1 MFKNYLKIAL
11 RNLIKYKKF
20 SIINI
25 LGLAIGLACF
35 ILIML
40 WVQDELSYDR
50 FHKNADHIYLV
61 LRSDIGITSGVTSKM
76 LAPALK
82 DELPE
87 VMDATSFVQLPESIK
102 SYLQYKDKGFEENFA
117 LVDPQFFDIFSFN
130 FKDGDPQSAFLNP
143 NSIVL
148 TENMT
153 KKYFGNKNALGESL
167 NLTLL
172 GQKRTLKVTGILEN
186 IPHNSHIRREI
197 FVPISYVKNTYGI
210 EDWDRWY
217 NHQSQTYILTQS
229 EVDISAMEYK
239 IADLER
245 KNLPNQNLE
254 NLSYSLLPLKKI
266 HLHANNIEFFTS
278 TGDIKYVYI
287 FTIIAGIILLIASM
301 NYMNLSNAL
310 SLKRTK
316 EIGIQKVVGA
326 HRSNLVKQYFG
337 ETLIITFIALGC
349 ALLIVELFLP
359 VLNRLAEKS
368 LSVAYLNPYFLLM
381 IFLITF
387 ITSIISGLYPAV
399 FISGFQPVR
408 ILKGKFQEG
417 IGGLNLRK
425 GLIIFQFTLS
435 IIMIICTI
443 IVFTQLD
450 FIQNSKL
457 GYDKENIVCVRIK
470 GDIHGQYNAFKNEI
484 LENTDILSIS
494 RNEHMDISSLGSTG
508 GINWPGRNE
517 NQGFS
522 IWLLHSDCDFASTYK
537 IDMHD
542 GRFYSDQFPTDKTSA
557 FVLNQAAVEAMGLQ
571 SPIGQEITLWGRKG
585 KIIGITKNFHF
596 GSFHHRIEPL
606 IFRIPDTDEQHL
618 FYRELSI
625 RLKPN
630 SIHQSLAFLKNKW
643 KSFYPAEPFDFYFV
657 DENLN
662 SSYWAEQRMGELF
675 KYFSFLAIFI
685 ACLGLYGLTAFMIEQ
700 KIKDIGIHKVLGAT
714 VSNIVFLLTKNYLC
728 WILFSNVIAWPMAY
742 FVMNKWLQNFA
753 YQIDMSW
760 WMFGLAGSLALVI
773 ALLTISWQ
781 AIRAAMANPVEAL
794 RYE

>member
-1 MFKNYLKIAL
+1 MLKNYFKIAF
-11 RNLIKYKKF
+11 RNLIKHKKF

-61 LRSDIGITSGVTSKM
+61 LRSDIGITSGVTCKM

-87 VMDATSFVQLPESIK
+87 VIDATSFVQLPASIK
-102 SYLQYKDKGFEENFA
+102 SYLKYKDKGFEENFS
-117 LVDPQFFDIFSFN
+117 LIDPQFFDIFSFG
-130 FKDGDPQSAFLNP
+130 FKDGNPQSAFLNP

-148 TENMT
+148 TESMAQ
-153 KKYFGNKNALGESL
+153 KYFGDKNALGKSL

-186 IPHNSHIRREI
+186 IPHNSHFQREI
-197 FVPISYVKNTYGI
+197 FIPISYVKNTYGI

-217 NHQSQTYILTQS
+217 NYQSQTYILTQG
-229 EVDISAMEYK
+229 EVDISAMGQK

-266 HLHANNIEFFTS
+266 HLYANNIEFFAS

-326 HRSNLVKQYFG
+326 HRSNLVRQYFG

-368 LSVAYLNPYFLLM
+368 LSVAYLSPNFLFM
-381 IFLITF
+381 ILLITLL
-387 ITSIISGLYPAV
+387 TSIISGLYPAI
-399 FISGFQPVR
+399 FISRFQPVR
-408 ILKGKFQEG
+408 ILKGKFQAG
-417 IGGLNLRK
+417 TGGLNLRK

-494 RNEHMDISSLGSTG
+494 RTEHMDISSLSSTE
-508 GINWPGRNE
+508 GINWPGKNE

-537 IDMHD
+537 IKMHE
-542 GRFYSDQFPTDKTSA
+542 GRFYSDHFPTDKTSA

-606 IFRIPDTDEQHL
+606 IFRIPDTDQQHL
-618 FYRELSI
+618 YYRELSI

-630 SIHQSLAFLKNKW
+630 SIHQSMAFLKNKW
-643 KSFYPAEPFDFYFV
+643 KSFFPSEPFDYYFV

-662 SSYWAEQRMGELF
+662 ASYRAEQRMGELF
-675 KYFSFLAIFI
+675 KYFSLLAILI
-685 ACLGLYGLTAFMIEQ
+685 ACLGLYGLTAFTIEQ
-700 KIKDIGIHKVLGAT
+700 KTKDISVHKVLGAT
-714 VSNIVFLLTKNYLC
+714 ITHITFLLSKNYMR
-728 WILFSNVIAWPMAY
+728 WILFANLFAWPIAY
-742 FVMNKWLQNFA
+742 YAMNKWLQNFA
-753 YQIDMSW
+753 YRISIEW
-760 WMFGLAGSLALVI
+760 WIFILAGGVALAI
-773 ALLTISWQ
+773 ALLTVSWQ
-781 AIRAAMANPVEAL
+781 AIRAARANPIESL

>member
-1 MFKNYLKIAL
+1 MFKNYLKIAF
-11 RNLIKYKKF
+11 RHLIKHKRY
-20 SIINI
+20 SLINI
-25 LGLAIGLACF
+25 LGLSIGLACF

-50 FHKNADHIYLV
+50 FHKNVDHIYLV

-82 DELPE
+82 DEMPE
-87 VMDATSFVQLPESIK
+87 VIEATSFIQFPSSIK
-102 SYLQYKDKGFEENFA
+102 LYLKYKNMGFEENFS

-130 FKDGDPQSAFLNP
+130 FKDGNPQSAFLNP

-148 TENMT
+148 TESMAQ
-153 KKYFGNKNALGESL
+153 KYFGDKNALGESL

-172 GQKRTLKVTGILEN
+172 GQTRTLKVTGILEN
-186 IPHNSHIRREI
+186 IPHNSHFQREI
-197 FVPISYVKNTYGI
+197 FIPITYVKHTYGI
-210 EDWDRWY
+210 ESWDRWG
-217 NHQSQTYILTQS
+217 NQQSQTYILTQS
-229 EVDISAMEYK
+229 KVDISAMEYK

-266 HLHANNIEFFTS
+266 HLHANNIEFFAS

-287 FTIIAGIILLIASM
+287 FTVIAGIILLIASM

-310 SLKRTK
+310 SLKRIK

-326 HRSNLVKQYFG
+326 QRSNLVRQYFG
-337 ETLIITFIALGC
+337 ETIIITFIALGC
-349 ALLIVELFLP
+349 ALFIVELFLP

-368 LSVAYLNPYFLLM
+368 LSVAYLSPNFLLM
-381 IFLITF
+381 IFLITLL
-387 ITSIISGLYPAV
+387 TSIISGLYPAI

-484 LENTDILSIS
+484 LENTNILSIS

-508 GINWPGRNE
+508 NINWSGRNE
-517 NQGFS
+517 NQGFN

-537 IDMHD
+537 IDMHE

-596 GSFHHRIEPL
+596 GCFHHRIEPL

-630 SIHQSLAFLKNKW
+630 SIHQSLTFLKNKW

-662 SSYWAEQRMGELF
+662 TSYWAEQRMAELF

-742 FVMNKWLQNFA
+742 FMMNKWLQNFA
-753 YQIDMSW
+753 YRIDMSW
-760 WMFGLAGSLALVI
+760 WMFVLAGAIALII
-773 ALLTISWQ
+773 ALLTVSWQ

>member
-1 MFKNYLKIAL
+1 MFKNYLKIAF
-11 RNLIKYKKF
+11 RYLIKHKRY
-20 SIINI
+20 SMINI

-76 LAPALK
+76 LAPALR

-87 VMDATSFVQLPESIK
+87 VIEATSFIQLPASIK
-102 SYLQYKDKGFEENFA
+102 LYLKYKNKGFEENFSF
-117 LVDPQFFDIFSFN
+117 VDSKFFDIFSFN
-130 FKDGDPQSAFLNP
+130 FKDGNPQSAFLYP

-148 TENMT
+148 TESMAQ
-153 KKYFGNKNALGESL
+153 KYFGDKNALGESL

-172 GQKRTLKVTGILEN
+172 GQTRTLKVTGILEN
-186 IPHNSHIRREI
+186 IPHNSHFQREVFI
-197 FVPISYVKNTYGI
+197 PISYVKNTYGI

-217 NHQSQTYILTQS
+217 NYQSQTYILTQS
-229 EVDISAMEYK
+229 KVDISAMEYK

-266 HLHANNIEFFTS
+266 HLHANNIEFFAS

-287 FTIIAGIILLIASM
+287 FTVIAGIILLIASM

-326 HRSNLVKQYFG
+326 QRSNLVRQYFG
-337 ETLIITFIALGC
+337 ETIIITFIALGC

-368 LSVAYLNPYFLLM
+368 LSVAYLSPNFLLM
-381 IFLITF
+381 ILLITLL
-387 ITSIISGLYPAV
+387 TSIISGLYPAI

-408 ILKGKFQEG
+408 ILKGKFQAG
-417 IGGLNLRK
+417 TGGLNLRK

-508 GINWPGRNE
+508 GISWPGRNE

-537 IDMHD
+537 IDMHE
-542 GRFYSDQFPTDKTSA
+542 GRFYSDQFPTDKTNA

-618 FYRELSI
+618 YYRELSI

-630 SIHQSLAFLKNKW
+630 SIHQGLAFLKNKW
-643 KSFYPAEPFDFYFV
+643 KSFYPAEPFDFCFV

-662 SSYWAEQRMGELF
+662 TSYWAEQRMGELF

-728 WILFSNVIAWPMAY
+728 WILFSNVIACPMAY

-753 YQIDMSW
+753 YRIDMSW

>member
-1 MFKNYLKIAL
+1 MFKNFIKIAI
-11 RNLIKYKKF
+11 RNLIKHKRY
-20 SIINI
+20 SLINI
-25 LGLAIGLACF
+25 LGLTIGLACF

-50 FHKNADHIYLV
+50 FHENADHIYLV

-87 VMDATSFVQLPESIK
+87 VMDATSFVQFPTSIK
-102 SYLQYKDKGFEENFA
+102 SYLKYKNKGFEENFS
-117 LVDPQFFDIFSFN
+117 LVDPQFFDIFSFD
-130 FKDGDPQSAFLNP
+130 FKDGNPQSAFLNP

-148 TENMT
+148 TEHMAQ
-153 KKYFGNKNALGESL
+153 KYFGGENVLGETL
-167 NLTLL
+167 NFTLL
-172 GQKRTLKVTGILEN
+172 GQTRALKVTGVLCN
-186 IPHNSHIRREI
+186 IPHNSHFQREI
-197 FVPISYVKNTYGI
+197 FIPISYVKNTYGI
-210 EDWDRWY
+210 EDWERWG
-217 NHQSQTYILTQS
+217 NQQSQTYILTQS
-229 EVDISAMEYK
+229 VVDISEMEYK

-266 HLHANNIEFFTS
+266 HLHANNIEFFAS

-326 HRSNLVKQYFG
+326 HRSNLVRQYFG

-368 LSVAYLNPYFLLM
+368 LSIAYLSPNFLLM
-381 IFLITF
+381 ILLITLL
-387 ITSIISGLYPAV
+387 TSIISGLYPAI
-399 FISGFQPVR
+399 FISGFQPIR
-408 ILKGKFQEG
+408 ILKGKFN
-417 IGGLNLRK
+417 IGVSGLNLRK

-435 IIMIICTI
+435 IIIIICTI

-450 FIQNSKL
+450 FIQNSNL
-457 GYDKENIVCVRIK
+457 GYDKENIVCLRIK
-470 GDIHGQYNAFKNEI
+470 GDIHRQYDAFKNEI
-484 LENTDILSIS
+484 LESTNILSIS
-494 RNEHMDISSLGSTG
+494 RSEPMDISSLGSTG
-508 GINWPGRNE
+508 NINWSERNE
-517 NQGFS
+517 NQGFN

-537 IDMHD
+537 IDMHE
-542 GRFYSDQFPTDKTSA
+542 GRFYSDQFPTDKTNA
-557 FVLNQAAVEAMGLQ
+557 FVLNQAAVEAMGFQ

-606 IFRIPDTDEQHL
+606 IFRIPNTDEQNL

-630 SIHQSLAFLKNKW
+630 SIHQSIAFLKNKW
-643 KSFYPAEPFDFYFV
+643 KLFYPAEPFDFYFV

-662 SSYWAEQRMGELF
+662 ASYWAEQRMGEIF

-685 ACLGLYGLTAFMIEQ
+685 ACLGLYGLTAFTIEQ
-700 KIKDIGIHKVLGAT
+700 KIKDIGVHKVLGAT
-714 VSNIVFLLTKNYLC
+714 VTHIVYLLSKNYMW
-728 WILFSNVIAWPMAY
+728 WILFANVIAWPIAY
-742 FVMNKWLQNFA
+742 YAMKKWLQNFA
-753 YQIDMSW
+753 YRIDMSVW
-760 WMFGLAGSLALVI
+760 IFVLAGLVVMVI
-773 ALLTISWQ
+773 TLLTVSYQSIK
-781 AIRAAMANPVEAL
+781 AATANPIDSL